1 MAVSVRLGH
10 GSRFRARDERT
21 RRTAPVNRLIFA
33 TSLMLLLLGCG
44 GGTLSM
50 TEYAE
55 TLDLLASD
63 LGGKLEAMDVRVTGT
78 PTVEEARLV
87 LGEALTART
96 EFQESLTELDPPREL
111 ADIHNDLVDL
121 HARIITVQGAFA
133 AQAATAT
140 SLDELLNS
148 TESDAYQAVQI
159 ELLELCPDLQ
169 ARVDATTDRE
179 VFADVPWIPGD
190 LKEVVEL
197 TLGC

>member
-1 MAVSVRLGH
+1 M
-10 GSRFRARDERT
+10 
-21 RRTAPVNRLIFA
+21 NRLIFA

-63 LGGKLEAMDVRVTGT
+63 LGGKLEDMDVRVTGT

-169 ARVDATTDRE
+169 ARVDAIADLAGIPWIGTGRE
-179 VFADVPWIPGD
+179 VVRVAF
-190 LKEVVEL
+190 
-197 TLGC
+197 GC

>member
-1 MAVSVRLGH
+1 M
-10 GSRFRARDERT
+10 
-21 RRTAPVNRLIFA
+21 NRLIFA

-55 TLDLLASD
+55 ALDLLASD
-63 LGGKLEAMDVRVTGT
+63 PDIHGFET

-96 EFQESLTELDPPREL
+96 EFQESLTELDPPRGL
-111 ADIHNDLVDL
+111 ADLHNDLVDL

-140 SLDELLNS
+140 SLDEMLNS
-148 TESDAYQAVQI
+148 TESEAYQAVQI

-169 ARVDATTDRE
+169 ARVDALADLAGNPWIGTGRE
-179 VFADVPWIPGD
+179 VVRVAF
-190 LKEVVEL
+190 
-197 TLGC
+197 GC